1 MQMLKAKLLMMKQQ
15 ENADKTSDIRG
26 DVKENG
32 FGSQIRNYV
41 MHPYSMVKD
50 VRTEEE
56 TSNVNAVMDGDIDR
70 FINAYLKMMSI
81 SGKKDRGEE

>member
-1 MQMLKAKLLMMKQQ
+1 MLKAKLLMMKQQ